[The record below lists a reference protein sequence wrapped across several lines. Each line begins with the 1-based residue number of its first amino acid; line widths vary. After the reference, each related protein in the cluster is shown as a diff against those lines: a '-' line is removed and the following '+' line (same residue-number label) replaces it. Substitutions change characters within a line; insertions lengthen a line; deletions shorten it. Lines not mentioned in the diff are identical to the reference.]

1 MGKLS
6 RDKGER
12 AMLEV
17 QHILAEVFPAAQK
30 RSQYRGARKDGCD
43 IEGTPYWVEVKH
55 CARITPAMVAG
66 WVDQALA
73 ETNGRA
79 VNVWF
84 RGDRQAWRV
93 AHSMGKGRV
102 LIEER
107 DVWMQSLRDAYLRG
121 AP

>member
-17 QHILAEVFPAAQK
+17 QHILTEVFPAAQK

-55 CARITPAMVAG
+55 CARITPAMVG
-66 WVDQALA
+66 EWVKQALS
-73 ETNGRA
+73 ETNGRP
-79 VNVWF
+79 VTVWF
-84 RGDRQAWRV
+84 RGDRQQWRV
-93 AHSMGKGRV
+93 AHSMGPGRV

-107 DVWMQSLRDAYLRG
+107 DVWMHALRDAYRG
-121 AP
+121 AA